1 MLGRIPV
8 IKWFFSDSGNRT
20 DLVNLLVLVS
30 VAVKTT
36 TVDAV
41 EVDSQ
46 GVLENMRQPT
56 NELIQKPGTLSK
68 DMDNILR

>member
-1 MLGRIPV
+1 MR
-8 IKWFFSDSGNRT
+8 
-20 DLVNLLVLVS
+20 LVLVS